1 MNVQVPCTPS
11 SSPAA
16 SSPSPSPSPSPS
28 SSPSTATVTY
38 SLPAVSV
45 QAPFTNVQVGRKLS
59 NIKVDVAV
67 EKKGGKDISVSTP
80 FTEVSVK
87 GRKLKDVQDMAVRA
101 GPWATV
107 DVDGG
112 VSVAAPYT
120 NVEVPEGR
128 RLRNVNVDVA
138 VGKKGGKDISVSA
151 PFTEVSVKGRKLKDV
166 QDVAVR
172 AGPWA
177 TVDVDNGVRVAAPY
191 TNVYV
196 PGRKLHNVD
205 APVELKQGGAVSV
218 EAAVNTGRKLHD
230 TLTKVGDIAS
240 VDVKG
245 AAVSV
250 EAAGVSV
257 NTGNRKLQDV
267 NVSVDLQKKPG
278 QSPVVDPALIK
289 VDIVTIVG
297 VDVKVGRRL
306 NGTPAA
312 AAQGTVREH

>member
-1 MNVQVPCTPS
+1 MTIKGGFGALLILLCLATVSGRRLLDVQVQAPGTNVNVQTGSPSPPASPAALSSSQGSPSPSPVPCTPVSVQAPYTNVNVQVPCTPS

-16 SSPSPSPSPSPS
+16 SPSPSPSP
-28 SSPSTATVTY
+28 SPSTATVTY

-45 QAPFTNVQVGRKLS
+45 QAPFTNVQVGRKLH

-67 EKKGGKDISVSTP
+67 GK
-80 FTEVSVK
+80 
-87 GRKLKDVQDMAVRA
+87 
-101 GPWATV
+101 
-107 DVDGG
+107 
-112 VSVAAPYT
+112 
-120 NVEVPEGR
+120 
-128 RLRNVNVDVA
+128 
-138 VGKKGGKDISVSA
+138 
-151 PFTEVSVKGRKLKDV
+151 
-166 QDVAVR
+166 
-172 AGPWA
+172 
-177 TVDVDNGVRVAAPY
+177 
-191 TNVYV
+191 
-196 PGRKLHNVD
+196 
-205 APVELKQGGAVSV
+205 KQGGAVSV

-278 QSPVVDPALIK
+278 QSPVVIVDPALIK
-289 VDIVTIVG
+289 VDIATIVG